1 MQDVTCEIV
10 DSQSIKMKHYR
21 SFPPPGELL
30 SITIEGLTNPRSVKK
45 TEPFEIYA
53 YDFQENMIEF
63 GQIDSV

>member
-1 MQDVTCEIV
+1 
-10 DSQSIKMKHYR
+10 MKHYR

-30 SITIEGLTNPRSVKK
+30 SITIEGLTNPRSDKR